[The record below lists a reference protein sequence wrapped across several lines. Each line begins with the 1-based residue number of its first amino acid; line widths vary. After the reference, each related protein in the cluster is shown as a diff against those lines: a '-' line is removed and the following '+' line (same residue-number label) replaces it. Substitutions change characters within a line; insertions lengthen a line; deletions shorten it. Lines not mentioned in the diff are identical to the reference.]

1 MRHGA
6 CEGLRLSSDPLIPGA
21 VGLMSGEDDEET
33 LERGHKYMTNLFL
46 SHVHNQERVRPPPL
60 CLPPWPGAA
69 AHAAPPPQVYPHVT
83 CATDSEN
90 MRHVLDSTKLI
101 ILKDKIDT
109 STFM

>member
-1 MRHGA
+1 M
-6 CEGLRLSSDPLIPGA
+6 SDA
-21 VGLMSGEDDEET
+21 DDEET

-46 SHVHNQERVRPPPL
+46 SHVHNQERVRASSAAVRTAPSPTAAPY
-60 CLPPWPGAA
+60 AA
-69 AHAAPPPQVYPHVT
+69 ATPQVYPHVT